1 MESNATDTPDLADFE
16 VFDYRDIVNVISYTF
31 MSSGFDLFFK
41 NVFRIF
47 IQELFQLASF

>member
-31 MSSGFDLFFK
+31 MSSGYLDLFVN
-41 NVFRIF
+41 NVFLDHLD
-47 IQELFQLASF
+47 QELFQLG